1 MYFMIKSVTVFCGY
15 QPKGEKG
22 AMYLAMAKE
31 FGALLAK
38 AGFVVVS
45 GGNGGMMT
53 ETCRGAH
60 EAGGE
65 VHCITLRREQWPLD
79 HAAFTRDEDFVNLTP
94 RQQRLLEL
102 GDAYVALPGGI
113 GTHFEILEVLCKKG
127 VDEIP
132 RDRPFICVGE
142 EFIPLKQLITSIVND
157 GMSYSDPLS
166 LITFV
171 PTIEDALAILKRK

>member
-1 MYFMIKSVTVFCGY
+1 MIKNITVFCGY

-22 AMYLAMAKE
+22 PMYLEMASKFGAYLAKE
-31 FGALLAK
+31 GFG
-38 AGFVVVS
+38 VVS

-53 ETCRGAH
+53 ETCRGAY
-60 EAGGE
+60 EAGGV
-65 VHCITLRREQWPLD
+65 VHCISLRREQWPLD
-79 HAAFTRDEDFVNLTP
+79 HAAFTHDEDFIELTP

-127 VDEIP
+127 VGEIP
-132 RDRPFICVGE
+132 RDRPFICVGD
-142 EFIPLKQLITSIVND
+142 EFIPLKQLIASIVEN

-166 LITFV
+166 LVAFV
-171 PTIEDALAILKRK
+171 STIEEAMLLLRTHR

>member
-1 MYFMIKSVTVFCGY
+1 MIKNVTVFCGY
-15 QPKGEKG
+15 QPKGDKG
-22 AMYLAMAKE
+22 AVYLAMAKD

-38 AGFVVVS
+38 EGFGVVS

-60 EAGGE
+60 EAGGV
-65 VHCITLRREQWPLD
+65 VHCISLRREQWPLD
-79 HAAFTRDEDFVNLTP
+79 DAAFTHDEDFVELTP
-94 RQQRLLEL
+94 RQQRLLQL

-132 RDRPFICVGE
+132 RDRPFICVGD
-142 EFIPLKQLITSIVND
+142 EFIPLKQLIASIVEN

-171 PTIEDALAILKRK
+171 STIDEAMALLRMHR